1 MQGTQGDIGT
11 QAPWGWQGIRDM
23 EGHRATEKG
32 DREEQESGREC
43 GAGGGCQR
51 GRRGDPGV
59 GGCRGR
65 VGVLTRDTGWDGD
78 AGGAG
83 VPGARGWGRLWA
95 AEGCREEGVG

>member
-1 MQGTQGDIGT
+1 M
-11 QAPWGWQGIRDM
+11 W
-23 EGHRATEKG
+23 
-32 DREEQESGREC
+32 
-43 GAGGGCQR
+43 